1 MAQKSGLMPTKDK
14 FAEEKKKEYA
24 KRLNC
29 YWDENSIDIQWNE
42 RTKRKERNEFFKDT

>member
-14 FAEEKKKEYA
+14 FAAEKKNILA

-29 YWDENSIDIQWNE
+29 YWDEKTIDIQWNE
-42 RTKRKERNEFFKDT
+42 RTKRSQRRDFFKTS